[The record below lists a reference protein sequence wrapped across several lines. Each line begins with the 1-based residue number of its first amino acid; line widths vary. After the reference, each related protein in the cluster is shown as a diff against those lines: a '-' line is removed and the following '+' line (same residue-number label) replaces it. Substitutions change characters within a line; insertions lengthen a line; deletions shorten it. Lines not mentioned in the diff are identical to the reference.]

1 MSGMRKPIFLAALL
15 LSGTAHASQDRPVLP
30 PVTDQ
35 FLLDQL
41 ELGEEIEG
49 RADGD
54 LNGDGND
61 DTVFVVASPDERHLY
76 VVLSYRGEVDIGHE
90 AGGNFKLEPYALGPA
105 ELSIA
110 KGVLT
115 VRDLTG
121 GTTALSATYRYRA
134 VKTKERPRMRLIGL
148 DAKVYSRTYAHD
160 GDEMSWNVTTGDT
173 ITTLLKIKGTGEDRT
188 YDKLYTRKFKRPV
201 RTIYMEDTPGA
212 EEELVSVTKA
222 K

>member
-1 MSGMRKPIFLAALL
+1 MRNLLLVAALL
-15 LSGTAHASQDRPVLP
+15 LSGTAHAAQDRPPLP
-30 PVTDQ
+30 PITDQ

-49 RADGD
+49 RVDGD
-54 LNGDGND
+54 LNGDGD
-61 DTVFVVASPDERHLY
+61 PDTVFVVSSPDERRLY
-76 VVLSYRGEVDIGHE
+76 VVMSYRGEVDIGHQP
-90 AGGNFKLEPYALGPA
+90 AGDFKLESDRLGPA

-115 VRDLTG
+115 IRDLTG

-134 VKTKERPRMRLIGL
+134 VTTKDGPRMRLIGL
-148 DAKVYSRTYAHD
+148 DATVYSRTWAHD
-160 GDEMSWNVTTGDT
+160 GDEMSWNVATGDT
-173 ITTLLKIKGTGEDRT
+173 ITTLLKVKGTGEDRT

-212 EEELVSVTKA
+212 EEELVGATKA

>member
-1 MSGMRKPIFLAALL
+1 MRNPGLITIALWL
-15 LSGTAHASQDRPVLP
+15 TGTAHAAQDRPAMP

-41 ELGEEIEG
+41 EPGEEIET

-54 LNGDGND
+54 LNGDGD
-61 DTVFVVASPDERHLY
+61 PDTVFVVASPDERHLY

-90 AGGNFKLEPYALGPA
+90 PAGNFKLEPDPLGPA
-105 ELSIA
+105 GLSIN

-115 VRDLTG
+115 IRDLTG

-134 VKTKERPRMRLIGL
+134 ATTEAGQRMRLIGL
-148 DAKVYSRTYAHD
+148 DATVYSRTYAHD
-160 GDEMSWNVTTGDT
+160 GNEMSWNVATGDT
-173 ITTLLKIKGTGEDRT
+173 VTSLLKVATSGDRG
-188 YDKLYTRKFKRPV
+188 YDKLYPRKFKRPV

-212 EEELVSVTKA
+212 EEELVGVTKA

>member
-1 MSGMRKPIFLAALL
+1 MRGLGFIAALL
-15 LSGTAHASQDRPVLP
+15 LSGTAHAAPARPLLP
-30 PVTDQ
+30 PITDQ

-54 LNGDGND
+54 LNGDGD
-61 DTVFVVASPDERHLY
+61 TDTVFVVASPDERHLY
-76 VVLSYRGEVDIGHE
+76 VVLSYRSEVDIGHQP
-90 AGGNFKLEPYALGPA
+90 GGDFKLAPDALGAA

-115 VRDLTG
+115 VKDLTG

-134 VKTKERPRMRLIGL
+134 DKGQPKMRLIGL
-148 DAKVYSRTYAHD
+148 DATVYSRTYAHD
-160 GDEMSWNVTTGDT
+160 GDEMSWNLVTGDFVT
-173 ITTLLKIKGTGEDRT
+173 SLLKVTGDSEDRS
-188 YDKLYTRKFKRPV
+188 YDRLYTRKFKRPSKP
-201 RTIYMEDTPGA
+201 IFMEDTPDP
-212 EEELVSVTKA
+212 ELELVGATKA

>member
-1 MSGMRKPIFLAALL
+1 MRKRIFLAAILL
-15 LSGTAHASQDRPVLP
+15 PSMAHAAPARPPLP

-41 ELGEEIEG
+41 QLGEEIEG

-54 LNGDGND
+54 LNGDGD
-61 DTVFVVASPDERHLY
+61 TDTVFVVASPDERHLY
-76 VVLSYRGEVDIGHE
+76 VVLSYRSEVDIGHQP
-90 AGGNFKLEPYALGPA
+90 GGDFKLAPDALGAA

-115 VRDLTG
+115 VKDLTG

-134 VKTKERPRMRLIGL
+134 DKLQPKMRLIGL
-148 DAKVYSRTYAHD
+148 DATVYSRTYAHD
-160 GDEMSWNVTTGDT
+160 GDEMSWNLLTGDIAT
-173 ITTLLKIKGTGEDRT
+173 SLLKVTGEGEDRS
-188 YDKLYTRKFKRPV
+188 YDTLYTRKFKRPSKP
-201 RTIYMEDTPGA
+201 IFMEDTPDP
-212 EEELVSVTKA
+212 ELELVGVTKA

>member
-1 MSGMRKPIFLAALL
+1 MMRNFGLVAALL
-15 LSGTAHASQDRPVLP
+15 LSGTAHAAQDRPALP

-41 ELGEEIEG
+41 ELGEEIET

-54 LNGDGND
+54 LNGDGNP
-61 DTVFVVASPDERHLY
+61 DTVFVVASPDERRLF

-90 AGGNFKLEPYALGPA
+90 PGGNFKLEPDRLGPA
-105 ELSIA
+105 DLSIA

-115 VRDLTG
+115 IRDLTG

-148 DAKVYSRTYAHD
+148 DATVYSRTYAHD
-160 GDEMSWNVTTGDT
+160 GDEMSWNVATGDT
-173 ITTLLKIKGTGEDRT
+173 ITTFLKIKGTGEDRT

>member
-1 MSGMRKPIFLAALL
+1 MRKAIFLAALVM
-15 LSGTAHASQDRPVLP
+15 SCPAHAVQDRPALP
-30 PVTDQ
+30 PVSDQ

-41 ELGEEIEG
+41 ELGEEIET

-54 LNGDGND
+54 LNGDGD
-61 DTVFVVASPDERHLY
+61 ADTVFVVASPDERRLY

-90 AGGNFKLEPYALGPA
+90 PGGNFKLEPDRLGPA
-105 ELSIA
+105 ELTIN

-115 VRDLTG
+115 IRDLTG

-134 VKTKERPRMRLIGL
+134 AATKEGQRMRLIGL
-148 DAKVYSRTYAHD
+148 DATVYSRTYAHD
-160 GDEMSWNVTTGDT
+160 GNEMSWNVATGDT
-173 ITTLLKIKGTGEDRT
+173 ITTLLKITGTGEDRV

-212 EEELVSVTKA
+212 EEELVGVTKA

>member
-1 MSGMRKPIFLAALL
+1 MRKLTLLVALL
-15 LSGTAHASQDRPVLP
+15 LSGIAHAADDRPALP
-30 PVTDQ
+30 PVSDQ

-41 ELGEEIEG
+41 ELGQEIET

-54 LNGDGND
+54 LNGDGNM

-90 AGGNFKLEPYALGPA
+90 PAGNFKLEPDRLGPA
-105 ELSIA
+105 GLTIS

-115 VRDLTG
+115 IRDLTG

-134 VKTKERPRMRLIGL
+134 ATTKAGQRMRLIGL

-160 GDEMSWNVTTGDT
+160 GDEMSWNVATGDT
-173 ITTLLKIKGTGEDRT
+173 ITTLLKITGTGEDRT
-188 YDKLYTRKFKRPV
+188 YDKLYTRRFKRPV
-201 RTIYMEDTPGA
+201 RTIYMEDTRGA
-212 EEELVSVTKA
+212 EEELVGVTKA

>member
-1 MSGMRKPIFLAALL
+1 MRKLTLLAALL
-15 LSGTAHASQDRPVLP
+15 LSGIAHAADDRSTLP
-30 PVTDQ
+30 PVSDQ

-41 ELGEEIEG
+41 ELGQEIET
-49 RADGD
+49 RVDGD
-54 LNGDGND
+54 LNGDGNM

-90 AGGNFKLEPYALGPA
+90 PAGNFKLEPDRLGPA
-105 ELSIA
+105 GLTIS

-115 VRDLTG
+115 IRDLTG

-134 VKTKERPRMRLIGL
+134 ATTKAGPRMRLIGL

-160 GDEMSWNVTTGDT
+160 GDEMSWNVATGDT
-173 ITTLLKIKGTGEDRT
+173 ITTLLKITGTGEDRT

-212 EEELVSVTKA
+212 EEELVGVTKA

>member
-1 MSGMRKPIFLAALL
+1 MRKPILMAALL
-15 LSGTAHASQDRPVLP
+15 LSGTAHAAEDRSALP
-30 PVTDQ
+30 DQ

-41 ELGEEIEG
+41 ELGEEIET

-54 LNGDGND
+54 LNGDGD
-61 DTVFVVASPDERHLY
+61 MDTVFVVASPDERHLY

-90 AGGNFKLEPYALGPA
+90 PGGNFKLAPDRLGPA
-105 ELSIA
+105 GLTIN

-115 VRDLTG
+115 IRDLTG

-134 VKTKERPRMRLIGL
+134 TTTKAGQRMRLIGL
-148 DAKVYSRTYAHD
+148 DAAVYSRTYAHD
-160 GDEMSWNVTTGDT
+160 GNEMSWNVATGDT
-173 ITTLLKIKGTGEDRT
+173 ITSSLKVATRGDRG

-212 EEELVSVTKA
+212 EEELVGVTKV

>member
-1 MSGMRKPIFLAALL
+1 MRAMRKPIFLAALL
-15 LSGTAHASQDRPVLP
+15 LSGTAQAAPMQP

-41 ELGEEIEG
+41 ELAEEIEG
-49 RADGD
+49 RVDGD
-54 LNGDGND
+54 LNGDGD
-61 DTVFVVASPDERHLY
+61 LDTVFVVSSPDERHLY
-76 VVLSYRGEVDIGHE
+76 VVLSYHGEVDIGHE
-90 AGGNFKLEPYALGPA
+90 PAGDFKLEPDPLGPA
-105 ELSIA
+105 GLTIN

-115 VRDLTG
+115 IKDLTG

-134 VKTKERPRMRLIGL
+134 VKTKERQRMRLIGL
-148 DAKVYSRTYAHD
+148 DATVYSRTYAHD
-160 GDEMSWNVTTGDT
+160 GNEMSWNVATGDT
-173 ITTLLKIKGTGEDRT
+173 ITTLLKLTGTGEDRG

-212 EEELVSVTKA
+212 EEELIGVTKA

>member
-1 MSGMRKPIFLAALL
+1 MLRKPIVVAALL
-15 LSGTAHASQDRPVLP
+15 LSGAAHAAPAQP

-35 FLLDQL
+35 FLLDQI

-54 LNGDGND
+54 LNGDGD
-61 DTVFVVASPDERHLY
+61 IDTVFVVASPDERHLY

-90 AGGNFKLEPYALGPA
+90 PGGDFKLEPDPLGPA
-105 ELSIA
+105 ELTINN
-110 KGVLT
+110 GVLT
-115 VRDLTG
+115 IRDLTG

-134 VKTKERPRMRLIGL
+134 VRTKERQRMRLIGL
-148 DAKVYSRTYAHD
+148 DATVYSRTYAHD
-160 GDEMSWNVTTGDT
+160 GNEMSWNVTTGDT
-173 ITTLLKIKGTGEDRT
+173 ITTLLKITGTGEDRG
-188 YDKLYTRKFKRPV
+188 YDKLYTRKFKRPP

-212 EEELVSVTKA
+212 EEELIGVTKA

>member
-1 MSGMRKPIFLAALL
+1 MRSLGWIAALL
-15 LSGTAHASQDRPVLP
+15 LGSATHAALAREPMQPISDATLN
-30 PVTDQ
+30 DW
-35 FLLDQL
+35 L
-41 ELGEEIEG
+41 EMGEEIET
-49 RADGD
+49 RIDGD
-54 LNGDGND
+54 LNGDGD
-61 DTVFVVASPDERHLY
+61 PDTAYVVASPDVRTLH
-76 VVLSYRGEVDIGHE
+76 VQLSYRAEFDIGHQP
-90 AGGNFKLEPYALGPA
+90 AGSFKLEPDRLGPA
-105 ELSIA
+105 DLSIN

-121 GTTALSATYRYRA
+121 GTTAMSAVYRYRA
-134 VKTKERPRMRLIGL
+134 AMTKDGPRMRLIGL

>member
-1 MSGMRKPIFLAALL
+1 MRKLTFWAALL
-15 LSGTAHASQDRPVLP
+15 LSGAAHAQGRPAMP

-41 ELGEEIEG
+41 ELGEEIEV

-54 LNGDGND
+54 LNGDGD
-61 DTVFVVASPDERHLY
+61 TDTVFVVASPDERHLY

-90 AGGNFKLEPYALGPA
+90 PAGDFELEPYPLGAA
-105 ELSIA
+105 ELSIS

-115 VRDLTG
+115 IKDLTG
-121 GTTALSATYRYRA
+121 GTTALSATYRFRA
-134 VKTKERPRMRLIGL
+134 VMTKERPRMRLIGL
-148 DAKVYSRTYAHD
+148 DAKIYSRTNAHD
-160 GDEMSWNVTTGDT
+160 GDEMSWNVATGDT
-173 ITTLLKIKGTGEDRT
+173 ITSLLKLTGTGEDRG
-188 YDKLYTRKFKRPV
+188 YDTLYTRKFKRPV

-212 EEELVSVTKA
+212 EEELIGVTKA

>member
-1 MSGMRKPIFLAALL
+1 MMRSLGLIVALL
-15 LSGTAHASQDRPVLP
+15 WSGSAHAAQDRPAMP

-54 LNGDGND
+54 LNGDGD
-61 DTVFVVASPDERHLY
+61 SDTVFVVSSPDERHLY

-90 AGGNFKLEPYALGPA
+90 PGGDFKLEPYALGPA
-105 ELSIA
+105 ELSID

-134 VKTKERPRMRLIGL
+134 VKIRERQRMRLIGL
-148 DAKVYSRTYAHD
+148 DAAVYSRSYAHD
-160 GDEMSWNVTTGDT
+160 GDEMSWNVATGDT
-173 ITTLLKIKGTGEDRT
+173 ITSLLKVATSGEGG
-188 YDKLYTRKFKRPV
+188 YDKLHTRKFRRPV
-201 RTIYMEDTPGA
+201 RTIYMEETPGA
-212 EEELVSVTKA
+212 EEELIGATKA

>member
-1 MSGMRKPIFLAALL
+1 MMRKPVFLAALL
-15 LSGTAHASQDRPVLP
+15 LPGLAHAAPAQP
-30 PVTDQ
+30 PVGDQ

-41 ELGEEIEG
+41 ELGEEIET

-54 LNGDGND
+54 LNGDGD
-61 DTVFVVASPDERHLY
+61 ADTVFVVASPDERRLY

-90 AGGNFKLEPYALGPA
+90 PGGNFRLEPDPLGPA
-105 ELSIA
+105 GLTIGN
-110 KGVLT
+110 GVLT

-134 VKTKERPRMRLIGL
+134 VRTKERQRMRLIGL
-148 DAKVYSRTYAHD
+148 DATVYSRTYAHD
-160 GDEMSWNVTTGDT
+160 GNEMSWNVATGDT
-173 ITTLLKIKGTGEDRT
+173 ITTLLKITGTGEDRS
-188 YDKLYTRKFKRPV
+188 YDKLYTRKFRRPI

-212 EEELVSVTKA
+212 EEELVGATRA

>member
-1 MSGMRKPIFLAALL
+1 MRKLTFLTALL
-15 LSGTAHASQDRPVLP
+15 FSGIAHAAPARAPLP
-30 PVTDQ
+30 PISDQ

-54 LNGDGND
+54 LNGDANV

-90 AGGNFKLEPYALGPA
+90 PGGDFKLEPDPLGPA
-105 ELSIA
+105 ELSIN

-115 VRDLTG
+115 IKDLTG
-121 GTTALSATYRYRA
+121 GTTALSAIYRYRA
-134 VKTKERPRMRLIGL
+134 VKTKERQRMRLIGL
-148 DAKVYSRTYAHD
+148 DATVYSRTYAHD
-160 GDEMSWNVTTGDT
+160 GDEMSWNVATGDT
-173 ITTLLKIKGTGEDRT
+173 ITSLLKVSESGDRG
-188 YDKLYTRKFKRPV
+188 YDKLYTRKFRRPV
-201 RTIYMEDTPGA
+201 QTIYMEDTPGA
-212 EEELVSVTKA
+212 EEELVGVTKA